1 MATAPGHFGFSTSA
15 TPTELSKGHWVG
27 VFVAGVIAVLVGC
40 VAIAVPAAATVA
52 TAVFV
57 GWMLIAGGLFL
68 LVDAFSVGS
77 VERGVAAVL
86 AVAAGIY
93 LLLAPLNG
101 TVTLTFV
108 LAVYF
113 IAVGLMR
120 LEIGWVSR
128 GLQNA
133 GLLMFNGAL
142 SLVIGLLIAFNLPN
156 TASWAIGLLVGIDFL
171 FIGLSTIAVALAAR
185 HAESVPGS

>member
-1 MATAPGHFGFSTSA
+1 MATAPGHFGYSSSA
-15 TPTELSKGHWVG
+15 TPVELQQGHWKG
-27 VFVAGVIAVLVGC
+27 VLFAGVVAVLVGC

-52 TAVFV
+52 TAVFI
-57 GWMLIAGGLFL
+57 GWMLIVGGLFL
-68 LVDAFSVGS
+68 LVDAFSIGS
-77 VERGVAAVL
+77 FERGAAAVL

-93 LLLAPLNG
+93 LLAAPLNG

-108 LAVYF
+108 LALYF

-120 LEIGWVSR
+120 LAIGWVGR

-142 SLVIGLLIAFNLPN
+142 SLVIGLLIAFNLPS

-171 FIGLSTIAVALAAR
+171 FFGLSTIAVALAAR
-185 HAESVPGS
+185 HAESAPGN